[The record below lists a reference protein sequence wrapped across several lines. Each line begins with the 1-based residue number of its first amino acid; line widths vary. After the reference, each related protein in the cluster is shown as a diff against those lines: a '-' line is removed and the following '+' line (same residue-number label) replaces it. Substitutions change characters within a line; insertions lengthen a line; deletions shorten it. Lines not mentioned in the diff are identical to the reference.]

1 MHQFVI
7 LTIVIIT
14 IKGMIAVAFMIAV
27 AARILAIFLIEQK
40 YLFADYTRKNNSY
53 WLRLRLT
60 IKIPKSINYIAL
72 LLVLGLQKL
81 IQQPTVE
88 SRR

>member
-1 MHQFVI
+1 MN
-7 LTIVIIT
+7 IVI
-14 IKGMIAVAFMIAV
+14 AE
-27 AARILAIFLIEQK
+27 ARIRANFLIEQK
-40 YLFADYTRKNNSY
+40 CLFADYTRKNNSY

-60 IKIPKSINYIAL
+60 IKKPKSINYIAL
-72 LLVLGLQKL
+72 LLALGLQKL

>member
-60 IKIPKSINYIAL
+60 IKKPKSINYIAL
-72 LLVLGLQKL
+72 LLALGLQKL